1 MDQPAF
7 EFFRLRLE
15 IHRKAEHLLGSRPWF
30 LLSCYGKLMDGP
42 HAGSYVSALSA
53 QEQLELLHRLVRGET
68 VPVHLMHR
76 HKSGHYEMSSLR
88 WSQGELWMVFRDRKV
103 IA

>member
-7 EFFRLRLE
+7 NIFRLRLE
-15 IHRKAEHLLGSRPWF
+15 VHRKAEYLIGSRSWF

-42 HAGSYVSALSA
+42 HAGSYVSGISFE
-53 QEQLELLHRLVRGET
+53 EQLELLHRLVRGET

-76 HKSGHYEMSSLR
+76 HKSGHYEASSLR
-88 WSQGELWMVFRDRKV
+88 WSRGDLWMVFCDRQV